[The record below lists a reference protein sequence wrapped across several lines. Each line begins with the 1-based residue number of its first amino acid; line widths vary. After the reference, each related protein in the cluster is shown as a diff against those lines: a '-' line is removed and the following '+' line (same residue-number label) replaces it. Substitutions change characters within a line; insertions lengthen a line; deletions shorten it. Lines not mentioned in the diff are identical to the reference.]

1 MPFGGLKTTDS
12 RLQSYCKDSGSIKEL
27 NELVTGSDP
36 ETAEQK
42 PDKEDKTT
50 KTGEDQTNDLSTAEE
65 DSVPFEHDL
74 QHKNI
79 TM

>member
-1 MPFGGLKTTDS
+1 MPFDGLKTTDS
-12 RLQSYCKDSGSIKEL
+12 RLQSYCKDSESVTDL
-27 NELVTGSDP
+27 DELVTGSDP

-42 PDKEDKTT
+42 SDKEERII
-50 KTGEDQTNDLSTAEE
+50 KTGEDQTNDLSTDEE